1 MRLSTCMMRQC
12 IISALRTKCPQSVGS
27 PERTYVKYDSV
38 QQPDPSVQPIKM
50 SNWAC
55 LALLPFFLGFFPLLL
70 IYEPG
75 YEIGF
80 LLLLLDGA
88 FAVIVML
95 GLVTQALRAR
105 QRERTNLLLLLIFPG
120 FIVAC
125 MLFYAVSVAR
135 FGLAVLRP

>member
-1 MRLSTCMMRQC
+1 M
-12 IISALRTKCPQSVGS
+12 
-27 PERTYVKYDSV
+27 KYDSV